1 MRVQFLNLYT
11 LQIID
16 KKQEKYKQKIF
27 QLLQQEVVG
36 DDLDLRNLGF
46 MTDLNNVKLVKE
58 NLDLSNTEITSLL
71 KGLKVEGNLYLS
83 DTPITGLSERLIVRE
98 NLYLKNTPISK
109 NSELIKKYK
118 KLYKIIK

>member
-1 MRVQFLNLYT
+1 MKIQFLNLHT

-16 KKQEKYKQKIF
+16 KRQEKYKQKIF
-27 QLLQQEVVG
+27 QLLQQEVVE

-46 MTDLNNVKLVKE
+46 MTDLNNVKLVKG
-58 NLDLSNTEITSLL
+58 NLYLQNTEITSLL

-83 DTPITGLSERLIVRE
+83 DTPITGLSERLIATE

-109 NSELIKKYK
+109 NPELIKKYRK
-118 KLYKIIK
+118 SYKII